1 MKINKEFFIDI
12 AETLVTS
19 IFVLSMIYLFLA
31 FPEVVYGAS
40 MEPNFYTGERILVEK
55 VTKHFKKFERGEI
68 IVLHPPGNDSVDY
81 IKRIVGIPGDS
92 IKIKDCSV
100 FISRD
105 GDKFKLEETYLE
117 KNTCTSTTG
126 ALREGRSEKIG
137 DNLYFVMGDNRIR
150 SADSRIFGE
159 IDKERIVGRVV
170 FRFWPLN
177 KLRLI

>member
-1 MKINKEFFIDI
+1 MNINREFFIDI

-19 IFVLSMIYLFLA
+19 VFVLSMIYLFLA

-55 VTKHFKKFERGEI
+55 VTKYFKKFERGEI
-68 IVLHPPGNDSVDY
+68 VVLHPPGNNNVDY

-105 GDKFKLEETYLE
+105 GNKFKLDEPYLG
-117 KNTCTSTTG
+117 KDICTSSTG

-137 DNLYFVMGDNRIR
+137 DGLYFVMGDNRIS

-159 IDKERIVGRVV
+159 IKKDRIVGRVV

-177 KLRLI
+177 KISLL

>member
-1 MKINKEFFIDI
+1 
-12 AETLVTS
+12 
-19 IFVLSMIYLFLA
+19 MIYLFLA

-68 IVLHPPGNDSVDY
+68 IVLHPPGNGSVDY

-105 GDKFKLEETYLE
+105 GDKFKLEEPYLE
-117 KNTCTSTTG
+117 KNTCTSATG

>member
-1 MKINKEFFIDI
+1 MKIKKEFFIDI

-19 IFVLSMIYLFLA
+19 IFVLGMIYLFLA

-55 VTKHFKKFERGEI
+55 ITKHFKKFERGEVV
-68 IVLHPPGNDSVDY
+68 VLHPPGNDNVDY

-92 IKIKDCSV
+92 IKIKDCGV
-100 FISRD
+100 FISKD
-105 GDKFKLEETYLE
+105 GDKFKLEEPYLDE
-117 KNTCTSTTG
+117 DTCTSSTG
-126 ALREGRSEKIG
+126 TLREGRSEKIG

-150 SADSRIFGE
+150 SVDSRIFGE
-159 IDKERIVGRVV
+159 INKDRIVGRVV

-177 KLRLI
+177 RISLL

>member
-1 MKINKEFFIDI
+1 MKVNKSFFIDI

-68 IVLHPPGNDSVDY
+68 IVLHPPGNGSVDY

-105 GDKFKLEETYLE
+105 GDKFKLEEPYLE
-117 KNTCTSTTG
+117 KNTCTSATG